1 MIHADRKEITGWH
14 RGRLIVALV
23 ITAAFAVLFAGGL
36 GAAIHERFET
46 RDSLA
51 HWQARLEEDAASTEP
66 PTYTIASDAP
76 AARVRRLEEAL
87 DRIDGRLPL
96 LAVAFVAASV
106 LVVLGVRV
114 LRRGVRVR

>member
-1 MIHADRKEITGWH
+1 MERKEIRGWH
-14 RGRLIVALV
+14 RGRLVVALLIV
-23 ITAAFAVLFAGGL
+23 SAFAVLFAAGL

-51 HWQARLEEDAASTEP
+51 HWQARLAEDAASTEP
-66 PTYTIASDAP
+66 PTSGIASDAP

-87 DRIDGRLPL
+87 ERIDGRLPL

-106 LVVLGVRV
+106 LALLGVRA
-114 LRRGVRVR
+114 LRKGVRVR